1 MNGTTIEPG
10 GVLIVHKPVGMTSH
24 DVVNIVRRLYN
35 TRRVGHAGTLDPL
48 AEGVLV
54 VLVGRA
60 AKATEY
66 ISHSSKKYRA
76 TLRLGL
82 TTDTEDVTGE
92 TLTTSNDIPSA
103 ESVISVA
110 KSFRGEIMQTPPM
123 YSALKVGGQ
132 KLVDLARRGV
142 TVEREARAVTVL
154 DISCEPTESRT
165 DYILDVHCSGG
176 TYIRTLCADIG
187 SKLGCG
193 GVMATLMRTE
203 ACGFDISRAHTIED
217 LRKYAKETLASLLI
231 PTEELFSDC
240 ESVKLPEFYEKL
252 SRSGCE
258 IYQKK
263 LGTSLPVGTRVKMYG
278 KTSENNESG
287 FYALGEVIDGERC
300 RTPELGSAI
309 KSIKIF
315 DLG

>member
-1 MNGTTIEPG
+1 MNSTPIEPS
-10 GVLIVHKPVGMTSH
+10 GVLIVNKPVGMTSH
-24 DVVNIVRRLYN
+24 DVVNIVRRLYG

-48 AEGVLV
+48 ASGVLV

-76 TLRLGL
+76 TLRLGI
-82 TTDTEDVTGE
+82 TTDTEDVTGA
-92 TLTTSNDIPSA
+92 TLTESSDVPSA
-103 ESVISVA
+103 EAVVKA
-110 KSFRGEIMQTPPM
+110 AAEFRGEIMQTPPM

-142 TVEREARAVTVL
+142 TVEREARPVTVFE
-154 DISCEPTESRT
+154 IACKPTDVQS

-187 SKLGCG
+187 AKLGCG
-193 GVMATLMRTE
+193 GVMATLERTE
-203 ACGFDISRAHTIED
+203 ACGFDIGESHTVDE
-217 LRKYAKETLASLLI
+217 LREYDKEKLVSLLI
-231 PTEELFSDC
+231 PTEALFSDC
-240 ESVKLPEFYEKL
+240 EIVRLPEFYEKL
-252 SRSGCE
+252 CRSGCE

-263 LGTSLPVGTRVKMYG
+263 IGTSLHTGTRVRICG
-278 KTSENNESG
+278 KSSEANPTG
-287 FYALGEVIDGERC
+287 FFALGEIIEGVGC
-300 RTPELGSAI
+300 KTPELGSAV

>member
-1 MNGTTIEPG
+1 MNTIPYEPN
-10 GVLIVHKPVGMTSH
+10 GVLIVNKPVGMTSH
-24 DVVNIVRRLYN
+24 DVVNIVRRLYG
-35 TRRVGHAGTLDPL
+35 TRRVGHTGTLDPL
-48 AEGVLV
+48 ASGVLV

-92 TLTTSNDIPSA
+92 VLTKSA
-103 ESVISVA
+103 DVPKADAVINA
-110 KSFRGEIMQTPPM
+110 TEDFRGEIFQIPPM

-142 TVEREARAVTVL
+142 TVEREARPVTVF
-154 DISCEPTESRT
+154 DIACHATDSPA

-187 SKLGCG
+187 AKLGCG
-193 GVMATLMRTE
+193 GVMATLERTE
-203 ACGFDISRAHTIED
+203 ACGFGIEKAYSID
-217 LRKYAKETLASLLI
+217 ELREYDKEKLVSLLI
-231 PTEELFSDC
+231 PTEELFFDC
-240 ESVKLPEFYEKL
+240 KAVKLPEFYEKL
-252 SRSGCE
+252 CRSGCE

-263 LGTSLPVGTRVKMYG
+263 IGTSLPTGERVRIYG
-278 KTSENNESG
+278 KKAEGNPTG
-287 FYALGEVIDGERC
+287 FFALGEIVEGKGC
-300 RTPELGSAI
+300 KTPELGSAV
-309 KSIKIF
+309 KAIKIF
-315 DLG
+315 DLV